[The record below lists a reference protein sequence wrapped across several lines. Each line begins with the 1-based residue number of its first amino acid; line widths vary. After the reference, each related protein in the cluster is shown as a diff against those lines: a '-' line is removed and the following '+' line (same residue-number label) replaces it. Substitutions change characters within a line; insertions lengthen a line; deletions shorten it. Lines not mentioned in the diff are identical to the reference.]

1 MDILL
6 GTTNLGKVKEM
17 KKFLSDFTATI
28 YSLGDIDKKIK
39 EPSEPHE
46 TIEENAFLKA
56 RYYADKTDYITI
68 SDDGGLF
75 INALNGW
82 PGVKS
87 ARVADSEQ
95 KRRQVVLKM
104 LDKKDSD
111 NRKASFKSC
120 IAVYDPN
127 RNISFSAVGKTKGK
141 ITKQPEQ
148 EIIDGFGYDP
158 IFHVNKADKT
168 YAAMTS
174 GEKNKVSHRGK
185 ALSVVNNFFN
195 KFY

>member
-6 GTTNLGKVKEM
+6 GTTNPGKVKEM
-17 KKFLSDFTATI
+17 KKFLTDFEATI
-28 YSLGDIDKKIK
+28 YSLDDINKSIK
-39 EPSEPHE
+39 EPNEPHE

-56 RYYADKTDYITI
+56 RYYAKQTDYITI

-104 LDKKDSD
+104 LEKKDFG

-120 IAVYDPN
+120 ISVYDPN
-127 RNISFSAVGKTKGK
+127 REISFSSVGETKGK
-141 ITKQPEQ
+141 ITEQPEQ
-148 EIIDGFGYDP
+148 NIIDGFGFDP
-158 IFHVNKADKT
+158 IFYVNKANKT

-174 GEKNKVSHRGK
+174 SEKNRVSHRGK